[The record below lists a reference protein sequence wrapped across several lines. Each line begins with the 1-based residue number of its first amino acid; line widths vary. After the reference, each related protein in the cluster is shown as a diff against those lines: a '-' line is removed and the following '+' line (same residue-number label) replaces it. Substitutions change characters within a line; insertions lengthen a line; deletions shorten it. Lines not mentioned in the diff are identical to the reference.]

1 MDKKIRLV
9 VVSSFALLGTLC
21 ISCGCLYSK
30 LDDEQGQT
38 VAIVVSQKLQANQKQ
53 EVALK
58 LKNFELETNTPL
70 SIKIADYLEE
80 AVSEEILA
88 NLKLDTS
95 NVDVTKVGT
104 YKYQVYYKKKAFE
117 GTIRIIEKV
126 APTNQVDTI
135 MLKSFTI
142 KKGTALSTNPADYIS
157 EPNPLTDEVKA
168 LLKFDL
174 SGVDI
179 TKPGQYQY
187 TVTFNNSIYTANI
200 TVTEDQE
207 NNILSTDDNKTTD
220 DKTTTPTTPS
230 DATTPTTP
238 DNSTQTDTTQK
249 S

>member
-53 EVALK
+53 EVNLK

-95 NVDVTKVGT
+95 NVDVTKAGT
-104 YKYQVYYKKKAFE
+104 YKYLISYKKRSFE
-117 GTIRIIEKV
+117 GIIKIIEKV
-126 APTNQVDTI
+126 APANQVDSITV
-135 MLKSFTI
+135 KSFTI
-142 KKGTALSTNPADYIS
+142 KKGTPLSTNPADYIS
-157 EPNPLTDEVKA
+157 EPAPLTDEVKT

-220 DKTTTPTTPS
+220 DKTTTPTVPGN
-230 DATTPTTP
+230 TTVPTTP